1 MVCMY
6 EKLLDQLWTV
16 FCIFLQWDKA
26 LNCTILILQS
36 FRLAF
41 ALVMGALMFMMMSL
55 RQGKISVTVE
65 ADTVE
70 YI

>member
-55 RQGKISVTVE
+55 RQGKISMTVE